1 MTNENWRGSNRRRKS
16 DQRNQQLSNE
26 RRVSENNSRHIR
38 QSDAGQNPTGRGG
51 GYKKTG
57 KEQEKNAKGF
67 NGRPKWKAA
76 KLRSDPIPTPLCAF
90 CKEPIK
96 DLAAAITNKDGEAV
110 HFDCAQK
117 RIALAESLGKGD
129 TVTYIGG
136 GRFGI
141 VCFQNP
147 QVPLKFTIKKIIEWE
162 QKDKR
167 APWRG
172 HIADHF
178 SLT

>member
-1 MTNENWRGSNRRRKS
+1 MRI
-16 DQRNQQLSNE
+16 
-26 RRVSENNSRHIR
+26 SENNSRHSR
-38 QSDAGQNPTGRGG
+38 QNGAGQNPGGRGG
-51 GYKKTG
+51 LSKKTG
-57 KEQEKNAKGF
+57 NENGKNAQGL
-67 NGRPKWKAA
+67 NNRPKWKAT
-76 KLRSDPIPTPLCAF
+76 KLRSDPIPTPLCAY

-96 DLAAAITNKDGEAV
+96 DLATAITNREGEAI
-110 HFDCAQK
+110 HFECAQK
-117 RIALAESLGKGD
+117 RIAAAEALGKGD

-141 VCFQNP
+141 VCFENP
-147 QVPLKFTIKKIIEWE
+147 QIPLKFKIKKIIEWE